1 MGYSISRDEAAKAL
15 YAISSLIKNN
25 VNGQEAF
32 HSENGSA
39 MLQHIL
45 VSNNIDVRLQKKAV
59 FLVTDLADFQLNS
72 GIAQLPFLSDRL
84 FLKSIVDMLSRF
96 DLDLHEKVLLAIKSL
111 LKLSSTDVEDFEF
124 YDLDSVLLRLGVQLE
139 DLTPEDQKEF
149 AVEVDALRREVQT
162 LFQQK
167 LKQGKATS
175 T

>member
-1 MGYSISRDEAAKAL
+1 MTTSPIL
-15 YAISSLIKNN
+15 LN
-25 VNGQEAF
+25 
-32 HSENGSA
+32 
-39 MLQHIL
+39 ML
-45 VSNNIDVRLQKKAV
+45 VNNILMLGYIRRQC
-59 FLVTDLADFQLNS
+59 FLVTHLAYFQLNFR
-72 GIAQLPFLSDRL
+72 IAQLPLFSDGL